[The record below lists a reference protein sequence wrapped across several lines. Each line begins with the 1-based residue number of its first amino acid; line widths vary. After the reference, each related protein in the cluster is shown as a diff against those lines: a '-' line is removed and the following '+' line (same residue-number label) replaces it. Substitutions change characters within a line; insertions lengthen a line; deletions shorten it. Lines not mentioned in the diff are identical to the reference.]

1 MVAPGVAAEKSV
13 RHDPTVIAGAHTII
27 YAEDAEAARAFFR
40 DVVGWPQVDAH
51 GGWLI
56 FELPPGELAFHPDD
70 TSRPTGRHELFLM
83 CHDIDATVAELR
95 RKGVEF
101 TEPITDESFGRIT
114 RFKIPGAGEIGLY
127 EPSHPSPL
135 AEFGAR

>member
-1 MVAPGVAAEKSV
+1 
-13 RHDPTVIAGAHTII
+13 VIAGAHTII

-40 DVVGWPQVDAH
+40 DVVGWSNVDAH

-70 TSRPTGRHELFLM
+70 GSRPSGRHELFLM
-83 CHDIDATVAELR
+83 CRDIEATVAELR

-101 TEPITDESFGRIT
+101 TEPITKESFGRIT
-114 RFKIPGAGEIGLY
+114 RFKVPGAGEIGLY
-127 EPSHPSPL
+127 EPTHESPL
-135 AEFGAR
+135 AEFSGG

>member
-1 MVAPGVAAEKSV
+1 MVAPGAAAEKSV
-13 RHDPTVIAGAHTII
+13 RHDAAVIGGAHTII

-40 DVVGWPQVDAH
+40 DVIGWPNVDAH

-70 TSRPTGRHELFLM
+70 EARPNGRHELFLM
-83 CHDIDATVAELR
+83 CHDIEATVSELR

-101 TEPITDESFGRIT
+101 TEAISEESFGRLT

-127 EPSHPSPL
+127 EPRHPSPL
-135 AEFGAR
+135 RDFSS